1 MQIEL
6 IIIASEILN
15 GKIQDLNTVWLS
27 RYLFQQGYFLQFVTI
42 ISDDEVIMLEAFK
55 KALERS
61 QIIITS
67 GGLGPTKDDLTK
79 DIVAKLVGKDLSA
92 SEEALKITEK
102 NYSRFQRPY
111 DPEKLHYHLIPE
123 GTMVFN
129 NPSGTAPGLATLI
142 NQKCITNLPGVPSE
156 FQEMFAQEIFPFLQ
170 TTFKLKPALQS
181 LVTVKTKLLP
191 ESKIFSEYCPHLWD
205 ELAKLGS
212 VSSLPHIMG
221 VDIGVMVS
229 AQSEQELES
238 KKQNVLNLIKNPQ
251 LENYIWHIGHESL
264 EEIIIKEAKLKGL
277 TIGTIESCTGGLVA
291 HRLTNVSGS
300 SDVFL
305 GSIVTYANSVKEN
318 LAQVSLTTLKNHGA
332 VSIETAK
339 EMVDGGMKALGTHI
353 VVSTTGIAGPTGGS
367 SEKPVGTVCIGLKSN
382 NLPHAERYH
391 FLGDRLKLKERF
403 SQMALYLLLDEIRG
417 YR

>member
-27 RYLFQQGYFLQFVTI
+27 RFLFQQGYFLQFVTI
-42 ISDDEVIMLEAFK
+42 ISDDETIMLEAFK
-55 KALERS
+55 KAFERS

-79 DIVAKLVGKDLSA
+79 DIVAKLVGKNLTA
-92 SEEALKITEK
+92 SDEALKITEQ

-111 DPEKLHYHLIPE
+111 DPQKLHYHLIPE
-123 GTMVFN
+123 GTAVFN
-129 NPSGTAPGLATLI
+129 NPSGTAPGLATFI
-142 NQKCITNLPGVPSE
+142 HNKCITNLPGVPSE
-156 FQEMFAQEIFPFLQ
+156 FQEMFLQEIFPFLQ
-170 TTFKLKPALQS
+170 KSFKLKPALQS

-191 ESKIFSEYCPHLWD
+191 ESKIFSEYCPDLWD

-229 AQSEQELES
+229 AQTEQELEA
-238 KKQNVLNLIKNPQ
+238 KKEKVLNLIQNPK
-251 LENYIWHIGHESL
+251 LEQSIWHIGHDSL
-264 EEIIIKEAKLKGL
+264 EEIIIKEAKKKGL
-277 TIGTIESCTGGLVA
+277 TIGTVESCTGGLVA
-291 HRLTNVSGS
+291 SRLTNVSGS

-305 GSIVTYANSVKEN
+305 GSIVTYANSVKES
-318 LAQVSLTTLKNHGA
+318 LAHVSLSTLKNYGA
-332 VSIETAK
+332 VSIETAR
-339 EMVDGGMKALGTHI
+339 EMADGGMKSLGAHI
-353 VVSTTGIAGPTGGS
+353 IVSTTGIAGPTGGS
-367 SEKPVGTVCIGLKSN
+367 PEKPVGTVCIGIKSN
-382 NLPHAERYH
+382 QLSHAERYH

-403 SQMALYLLLDEIRG
+403 SQMALYLLLDEIKG